1 MLSTVIMVS
10 FPHLLG
16 LESQLIYRCFKEAIV
31 RPLRQREKEKASPTN
46 IQTLNHVPLSF
57 SEPWP
62 CLCRAALCK
71 TSSSLW
77 PPLGASTPKTWRSSS
92 GGINVEAPLLSPA
105 TRAWRLPVVTSGSWE
120 TTRAGVAHKLLYVGL
135 GLSGCFLNL
144 RLSIYLKSKKMY
156 TVLGLETP

>member
-1 MLSTVIMVS
+1 MSELCEGLARAEHSNRCFLPSPPRAWMVQ
-10 FPHLLG
+10 
-16 LESQLIYRCFKEAIV
+16 ELIYSCLKEAIV

-92 GGINVEAPLLSPA
+92 GGIHLEAPPSFSCL
-105 TRAWRLPVVTSGSWE
+105 E
-120 TTRAGVAHKLLYVGL
+120 VASSHLWQL
-135 GLSGCFLNL
+135 GDHTCWGRSQASLHRPWPL
-144 RLSIYLKSKKMY
+144 RLL
-156 TVLGLETP
+156 P